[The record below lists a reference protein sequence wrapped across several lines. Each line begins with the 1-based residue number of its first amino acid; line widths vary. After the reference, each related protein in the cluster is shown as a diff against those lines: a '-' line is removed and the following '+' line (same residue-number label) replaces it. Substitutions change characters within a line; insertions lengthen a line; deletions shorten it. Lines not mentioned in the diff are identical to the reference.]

1 MKKHRIIIFMILI
14 IMLLIPT
21 RSYCDFKET
30 LKYTFSGSGPHP
42 GTASGQKIWCRQKDG
57 HLDGGIEYTYN
68 IKDNGK
74 EPNMNEKLACW
85 LWLLEKEGSNE
96 DIQSVIYNQNGSA
109 SKYNVTKRTIAR
121 NKWYTP
127 SLTSNAKAKYE
138 EMMDLINDDG
148 ENAPSNS
155 SNKHFKMNN
164 WNSILIV
171 LTLVFIL

>member
-1 MKKHRIIIFMILI
+1 MKKRRIIIFIILV

-21 RSYCDFKET
+21 KSYCDFKET
-30 LKYTFSGSGPHP
+30 LKYTFSGNGPHP
-42 GTASGQKIWCRQKDG
+42 GIAIDKDGNRQKIWCRQKDG
-57 HLDGGIEYTYN
+57 HLAGGTEYTYN

-85 LWLLEKEGSNE
+85 LWLLEKDGSNE

-127 SLTSNAKAKYE
+127 SLTINAEKKYK
-138 EMMDLINDDG
+138 EMLKIVNDDDDTQ
-148 ENAPSNS
+148 SNS
-155 SNKHFKMNN
+155 SNKHFKMKNKPSN
-164 WNSILIV
+164 
-171 LTLVFIL
+171 T